1 MEYRA
6 GLEGRSTGMKY
17 KDEVQEGVEGWI
29 TRVRVEVWST
39 RMKYRDGVLGWSS
52 RLEFKTGVEGWS
64 TELD

>member
-1 MEYRA
+1 
-6 GLEGRSTGMKY
+6 MKY

-52 RLEFKTGVEGWS
+52 RLAFKN
-64 TELD
+64 